1 MRVRSVYAD
10 GRIGK
15 VPNPARSLT
24 MAKIKAKAKMNA
36 VQTEKAARPV
46 RLDLSETDH
55 ERLER
60 CARERGLNKASY
72 ARQAVLEK
80 IKADEAGG
88 K

>member
-1 MRVRSVYAD
+1 
-10 GRIGK
+10 
-15 VPNPARSLT
+15 
-24 MAKIKAKAKMNA
+24 MAKVKTKKGAKMNA
-36 VQTEKAARPV
+36 LQTEKAARPV
-46 RLDLSETDH
+46 RLDLSESDH
-55 ERLER
+55 QRLER